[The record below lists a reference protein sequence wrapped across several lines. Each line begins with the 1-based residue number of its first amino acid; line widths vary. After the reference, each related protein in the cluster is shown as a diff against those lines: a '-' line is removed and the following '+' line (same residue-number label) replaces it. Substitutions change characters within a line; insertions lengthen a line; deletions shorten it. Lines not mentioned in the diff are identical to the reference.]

1 MLGCSAMPKAKR
13 KMKKKA
19 SKKAGRT
26 PWTEARYEEKGIS
39 AIKLRIP
46 TKTVELL
53 SEEALAVGESRS
65 VYVGQAVR
73 ERAARHRKLS
83 Q

>member
-1 MLGCSAMPKAKR
+1 MLGSFAMLKPNR
-13 KMKKKA
+13 KTKKKA
-19 SKKAGRT
+19 SKKVGRT
-26 PWTEARYEEKGIS
+26 PWTEAKYAEKGIT
-39 AIKLRIP
+39 AIKLRIA
-46 TKTVELL
+46 TETVELL
-53 SEEALAVGESRS
+53 SEEALAIGESRS